1 MVTSADAV
9 EVTAPRANDKR
20 TDPDGGQRMRFSS
33 AILAPWA
40 RKTPQISEVLPLQY
54 LHGLSSG
61 DFVPALAQFVGACT
75 GLSAPVITKLTQT
88 WQAEAS
94 AFMTRDLFG
103 VHYVYLWVDGIHLGI
118 RLGEGK
124 LWLLVMIGVRADGCV
139 ELIGHADGCRESAE
153 SWADLLRDCARRGM
167 RAPVLAVGALKAK
180 RKGGQAQ
187 PTPRPR
193 RSVVCRGHRCWR
205 HRPDRTA
212 VSWSRRR
219 HAGSARR
226 REARRKAHGS
236 RARHHGLASG
246 WWPVRRRPR
255 RTRRLSKWPVP
266 AELALD
272 LRDPGIVTG

>member
-9 EVTAPRANDKR
+9 AVTAPRVNDKR
-20 TDPDGGQRMRFSS
+20 TDPDSGQRMRFSS

-139 ELIGHADGCRESAE
+139 ELIGLADGCRESAE

-180 RKGGQAQ
+180 RKGGQAPAHSSTSAISGLPRSPVLATPPGPDGSIVVSAPARGQ
-187 PTPRPR
+187 CSTPRGATKSSRVPSATS
-193 RSVVCRGHRCWR
+193 RSRIWMVAC
-205 HRPDRTA
+205 PPTTA
-212 VSWSRRR
+212 KNSPVIEV
-219 HAGSARR
+219 AG
-226 REARRKAHGS
+226 
-236 RARHHGLASG
+236 AS
-246 WWPVRRRPR
+246 
-255 RTRRLSKWPVP
+255 
-266 AELALD
+266 
-272 LRDPGIVTG
+272 